1 MRARPEWISTVG
13 HHHLIAA
20 SLILA
25 LATGTAEAI
34 GRLDNPFKTSGS
46 VPATLAKFQADVV
59 GDQPIRDGH
68 ASFRLE
74 APYRAEDAATVP
86 VRPVQTD
93 DTHRIESFTLVID

>member
-1 MRARPEWISTVG
+1 MRARPQWISTVG

-46 VPATLAKFQADVV
+46 VPATLAKFRADVV

-93 DTHRIESFTLVID
+93 DTHRIKAFTLVIE